1 MLAARENVASAYSRL
16 LSSENRVSL
25 PQSPVGCRRSW
36 FVYVLRVNSLD
47 HRSLKEV
54 RDAVIMELRK
64 RGIGSQ
70 AYFPAIHLQPYMR
83 QYEFAVPRPLPET
96 EAASHSCIAI
106 PMFAQASLAE
116 IETVCTNL
124 REALDCSVAQV
135 SFPKEVAV

>member
-1 MLAARENVASAYSRL
+1 
-16 LSSENRVSL
+16 
-25 PQSPVGCRRSW
+25 
-36 FVYVLRVNSLD
+36 LD
-47 HRSLKEV
+47 HRPLKEV

-83 QYEFAVPRPLPET
+83 QYEFVVPHPLPLT
-96 EAASHSCIAI
+96 EAASDSCVAI

-124 REALDCSVAQV
+124 REALDCSGAKT
-135 SFPKEVAV
+135 SIPREVAV